1 MDRKDLTYQ
10 SLLTQYQGALAMFDK
25 WYAPYE
31 EVVDF
36 RRIERIQI
44 PREAY
49 REGIANAL
57 INRRYDINGSVQVA
71 MYENRIEII
80 SPGGLPEGMSETTYL
95 YRQISIP
102 RNTVVANVFH
112 RLHII
117 EKFGTGIDR
126 IREEYARFP
135 SQPEFEITSDFI
147 RVVLPVIDYDSEP
160 QEPSLSESILLLL
173 SEKGALSRAEIEE
186 HTGFKR
192 SWVLKELNRMLSD
205 GIISV
210 VGKGPATRYRIK

>member
-1 MDRKDLTYQ
+1 
-10 SLLTQYQGALAMFDK
+10 
-25 WYAPYE
+25 
-31 EVVDF
+31 
-36 RRIERIQI
+36 
-44 PREAY
+44 
-49 REGIANAL
+49 L
-57 INRRYDINGSVQVA
+57 INRRYDINGSVQIA

-80 SPGGLPEGMSETTYL
+80 SPGGLPEGISETTYL
-95 YRQISIP
+95 YSQISIP
-102 RNTVVANVFH
+102 RNTIIADVFH

-126 IREEYARFP
+126 IRDEYTSFP

-160 QEPSLSESILLLL
+160 QEPSLGESILLLL

-192 SWVLKELNRMLSD
+192 TKVLEELKQLIATNKVEIIGSNR
-205 GIISV
+205 G
-210 VGKGPATRYRIK
+210 TQYRLK